1 MSPSFHAPLSLLTIT
16 DGSGWGQQGEE
27 LCSECLVSPLWGQ
40 SGKTWQVLSCSK
52 GVVSAKSSPLG
63 FPQALASPL
72 PGRAICLAKHT
83 PVAWVPCLL
92 SLAQAPGCS
101 PGSLVLLG
109 AGASWRPWAISS
121 SGLCGWSS
129 WQAESLLLLASSCH
143 S

>member
-1 MSPSFHAPLSLLTIT
+1 MDQGGDSRVRNSVLSVWSLHCG
-16 DGSGWGQQGEE
+16 DRVAKPGS
-27 LCSECLVSPLWGQ
+27 CS
-40 SGKTWQVLSCSK
+40 KVLSCSK

-101 PGSLVLLG
+101 PGNLVLLG